1 MTIWPVR
8 TEFLIWTPVRGAGID
23 VPDGRF
29 EGCDRPKGPGSESR
43 NGHGPAGFGSG
54 AIRSPEPADGELEG
68 F

>member
-8 TEFLIWTPVRGAGID
+8 TEFLIWTPVRGAGMD
-23 VPDGRF
+23 VWVGRF
-29 EGCDRPKGPGSESR
+29 VGCTVPRVLGSEYR

-54 AIRSPEPADGELEG
+54 AIHSPEPAGGELEG